1 MKLRVGIIDY
11 RVGNIG
17 SVAEALKRLHTRPH
31 IAHTRQ
37 DISRSDVLILPG
49 VGNFAMAMETLRRN
63 HLLAPL
69 QEALREQCKPVLGI
83 CLGMQLF
90 ARSSEEAPGVRGL
103 NLIDGE
109 VRHLTSETGRIPH
122 TGWTEVSPT
131 QGASIKGCYYF
142 SHSYRLHCS
151 SELVEARIRGPGG
164 FPACVRA
171 GNIFGCQFHPEKS
184 QADGERFL
192 RWFLNASRET

>member
-122 TGWTEVSPT
+122 TGWTEGS
-131 QGASIKGCYYF
+131 
-142 SHSYRLHCS
+142 
-151 SELVEARIRGPGG
+151 LVEARIRGPGG